1 MGIIKYSNSRDLVDA
16 KEIKKGWKEHMEGR
30 YRKDLN
36 EPDYYDGVI
45 SHPEPDILES
55 KVKWALGSTAVN
67 NASGRDGLPIELFKT
82 LKDDTNKA
90 LHSLC
95 QQIWKTEQWPQD
107 RKRSILISIPRKGST
122 KDCANHRIIALIF
135 HSSTVMLKI

>member
-16 KEIKKGWKEHMEGR
+16 KEIKKGWKEYMEGR

-67 NASGRDGLPIELFKT
+67 TGMKSLGLILRALRRCRQFLSRDG
-82 LKDDTNKA
+82 N
-90 LHSLC
+90 LC
-95 QQIWKTEQWPQD
+95 QMPQ
-107 RKRSILISIPRKGST
+107 
-122 KDCANHRIIALIF
+122 KDNCQAQSDCQAQRPSCPND
-135 HSSTVMLKI
+135 

>member
-1 MGIIKYSNSRDLVDA
+1 MGKTKDDFKKIGDIKGTFHTKVDIIKYSNSRDLVDA
-16 KEIKKGWKEHMEGR
+16 KEIKKGWKEYMEGR

-67 NASGRDGLPIELFKT
+67 KASRCGG
-82 LKDDTNKA
+82 
-90 LHSLC
+90 
-95 QQIWKTEQWPQD
+95 
-107 RKRSILISIPRKGST
+107 IP
-122 KDCANHRIIALIF
+122 
-135 HSSTVMLKI
+135 V